1 MRKDKKITLNKRI
14 LIVNVNWI
22 GDTLF
27 STPFIRAVREAYP
40 DSYIACL
47 LHPRCKEMLELNPR
61 LDEIIIYDEDG
72 EHKSLLGK
80 LGLIISLRKK
90 KFDTAF
96 LLHRSFTKA
105 LIVFLAG
112 VKERIGYPTK
122 RRAMLLTK
130 MIEPIPGE
138 AHKVEYFLNIARSS
152 GLAPKS
158 NSYEF
163 FINDSHRKSIADLLR
178 SSGVSEN
185 DTIVV
190 LCPGGN
196 WDPKR
201 WPKDNFAKL
210 ADMLAEET
218 GARIMITGARKD
230 AKLAEDIKGMMRVS
244 PVIATGST
252 TLKELGALFTRA
264 DLVIANDTGP
274 MHLAV
279 AMKAKTIGLFGP
291 TSSAITGPY
300 GEGCY
305 KVISKNDL
313 CDIPCYDFTCADN
326 RCMAAIKVGDVFNEA
341 LTMLG
346 AGCRSTSRR

>member
-1 MRKDKKITLNKRI
+1 MVKRHGETGQQQMKKI

-47 LHPRCKEMLELNPR
+47 LHPRCKEMLDLNPR
-61 LDEIIIYDEDG
+61 LNEIIIYDEEG
-72 EHKSLLGK
+72 EHKGLFGK
-80 LGLIISLRKK
+80 LKLVLSLRRK

-105 LIVFLAG
+105 LIIFFAG

-130 MIEPIPGE
+130 TVDDPAEE
-138 AHKVEYFLNIARSS
+138 LHKVEYFLNIARAS
-152 GLAPKS
+152 GLMHK
-158 NSYEF
+158 NKSYEF
-163 FINDSHRKSIADLLR
+163 FINNSDKKFISDLL
-178 SSGVSEN
+178 SASGVSEK
-185 DTIVV
+185 DTVVV

-201 WPKDNFAKL
+201 WPKENFARL
-210 ADMLAEET
+210 ADTLAEGSGVKIVISGSRKDMKLAEEI
-218 GARIMITGARKD
+218 A
-230 AKLAEDIKGMMRVS
+230 GMMKKPS
-244 PVIATGST
+244 IITAGKT
-252 TLKELGALFTRA
+252 TLKQLGALFTRS

-279 AMKAKTIGLFGP
+279 AMKAKTIALFGP
-291 TSSAITGPY
+291 TSPALTGPY

-305 KVISKNDL
+305 KVISKNDT
-313 CDIPCYDFTCADN
+313 CDIPCYDITCIDN
-326 RCMAAIKVGDVFNEA
+326 RCMAAIKVEDVFKEA
-341 LTMLG
+341 MGMLE
-346 AGCRSTSRR
+346 AGCR